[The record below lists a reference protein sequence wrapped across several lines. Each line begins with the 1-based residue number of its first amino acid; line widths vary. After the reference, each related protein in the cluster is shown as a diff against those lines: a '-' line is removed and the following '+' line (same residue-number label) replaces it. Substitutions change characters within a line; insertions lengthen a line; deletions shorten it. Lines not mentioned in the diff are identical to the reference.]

1 MPEFASLAQAAVW
14 SIGIGFLPIGI
25 WLMFW
30 LFQDWRHPEPRQRL
44 LIAFLVGMLTVP
56 LILSLESGVT
66 AFVPYGYLLLFLWAL
81 IEEGVKLIAA
91 WFFVL
96 RHRAVDEPID
106 MPVYLITVALGFAA
120 IENAL
125 FLFAPLMSGGFLESV
140 ITGNLRFI
148 GPTLIHV
155 LGASIV
161 GGALAMTFFRSS
173 SEKFYY
179 AVAAVIL
186 ATSLHTFFNFLI
198 ITTGAQKVLTVFLVV
213 WVAIVF
219 VLLALERIKLLH
231 PPAWWEK
238 IFIRT
243 TEQ

>member
-1 MPEFASLAQAAVW
+1 M
-14 SIGIGFLPIGI
+14 GFLPIGV
-25 WLMFW
+25 WLLFW
-30 LFQDWRHPEPRQRL
+30 LFEDWRHPEPRKRL
-44 LIAFLVGMLTVP
+44 LIAFLVGMLSVP
-56 LILSLESGVT
+56 LVLSIESAVT
-66 AFVPYGYLLLFLWAL
+66 AFLPYGYLLLFLWAL
-81 IEEGVKLIAA
+81 TEEGVKLAFA

-96 RHRAVDEPID
+96 RNRAVDEPID

-120 IENAL
+120 VENAL
-125 FLFAPLMSGGFLESV
+125 FLFAPLMSGGLVESA
-140 ITGNLRFI
+140 ITSNLRFI

-173 SEKFYY
+173 SEKLYY
-179 AVAAVIL
+179 ALTAVIL
-186 ATSLHTFFNFLI
+186 ASALHTFFNFLI

-213 WVAIVF
+213 WVALVF